1 MRKLSLEE
9 WKDAAEKI
17 NSAEKAVSA
26 IGFNFPKSISN
37 KIVTVL
43 HKLGEIKFDMQF
55 RCSEIEHPEMPLEGN
70 LTGLNRCFFSRSWNS
85 VWNRYGTDIFNTSVP
100 F

>member
-1 MRKLSLEE
+1 MERCGR
-9 WKDAAEKI
+9 KI

-55 RCSEIEHPEMPLEGN
+55 RCSEIEYPEMPLDE
-70 LTGLNRCFFSRSWNS
+70 LD
-85 VWNRYGTDIFNTSVP
+85 DIWKEI
-100 F
+100 

>member
-9 WKDAAEKI
+9 WKEVAEKI

-43 HKLGEIKFDMQF
+43 HKLGEIKFV
-55 RCSEIEHPEMPLEGN
+55 CN
-70 LTGLNRCFFSRSWNS
+70 LDVRKSNILKFL
-85 VWNRYGTDIFNTSVP
+85 
-100 F
+100 

>member
-43 HKLGEIKFDMQF
+43 HKLEKSNSICNLDVRKSNILKCLWMNWMIFGRKFDWFEQA
-55 RCSEIEHPEMPLEGN
+55 L
-70 LTGLNRCFFSRSWNS
+70 LQ
-85 VWNRYGTDIFNTSVP
+85 
-100 F
+100 

>member
-9 WKDAAEKI
+9 WKEAAEKI

-55 RCSEIEHPEMPLEGN
+55 RCSEIEYPEIPSSEIDDIWEG
-70 LTGLNRCFFSRSWNS
+70 
-85 VWNRYGTDIFNTSVP
+85 I
-100 F
+100 

>member
-9 WKDAAEKI
+9 WKDAAEKK

-43 HKLGEIKFDMQF
+43 HKLGEIKFDMQL
-55 RCSEIEHPEMPLEGN
+55 RCSEIEYPEMPLDE
-70 LTGLNRCFFSRSWNS
+70 LD
-85 VWNRYGTDIFNTSVP
+85 DIWKEN
-100 F
+100 